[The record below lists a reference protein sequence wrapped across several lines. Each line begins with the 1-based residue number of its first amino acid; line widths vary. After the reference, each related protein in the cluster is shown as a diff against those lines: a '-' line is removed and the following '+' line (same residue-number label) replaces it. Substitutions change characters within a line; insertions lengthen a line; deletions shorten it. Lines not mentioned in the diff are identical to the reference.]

1 MDYQAIFKRYELKYL
16 LTKEQVAMLKKE
28 MAGRLVI
35 DRYGLTS
42 IRNIYFDTDDYR
54 LIRSSLDKPVYK
66 EKLRVRSYGIIKK
79 DEKVFVELKKK
90 YEGIVYKRRI
100 SSSESNA
107 MIWLVENGVNEERGQ
122 IVDEIDYFKT
132 FYRGLKPKVFISY
145 DREAYFSVDDTDIR
159 ITLDTNLTGRN
170 TDLSLRKGIYGK
182 RIIPADIT
190 VMEIKVPASI
200 PLWLVRFLNENR
212 IYKSSLSKY
221 GKYYTDVICINNDKG
236 ELKYA

>member
-35 DRYGLTS
+35 DKYGLTS

-79 DEKVFVELKKK
+79 DENVFVELKKK

-107 MIWLVENGVNEERGQ
+107 MTWLAENGVNEERGQ

-170 TDLSLRKGIYGK
+170 TDLSLRNGVYGK

-221 GKYYTDVICINNDKG
+221 GKYYTDVICKNNDKG

>member
-1 MDYQAIFKRYELKYL
+1 MDYQATFKRYELKYL
-16 LTKEQVAMLKKE
+16 LTKDQVSMLKKE
-28 MAGRLVI
+28 MAGKLEI

-66 EKLRVRSYGIIKK
+66 EKLRVRSYGIIKG

-100 SSSESNA
+100 SSPESNA
-107 MIWLVENGVNEERGQ
+107 MIWLAGNGDNKESGQ
-122 IVDEIDYFKT
+122 IVDEIDYFKS
-132 FYRGLKPKVFISY
+132 FYKGIKPKAFISY
-145 DREAYFSVDDTDIR
+145 DREAYFPTDDTDIR
-159 ITLDTNLTGRN
+159 ITLDTNLLGRS
-170 TDLSLRKGIYGK
+170 TDLSLKKGIYGT

-190 VMEIKVPASI
+190 VMEIKIPGSI
-200 PLWLVRFLNENR
+200 PLWLVRFLNDNR

-221 GKYYTDVICINNDKG
+221 GKYYTDVICKNNGKG

>member
-16 LTKEQVAMLKKE
+16 LTKKQVAMLKKE

-79 DEKVFVELKKK
+79 DENVFVELKKK

-107 MIWLVENGVNEERGQ
+107 MIWLAENGVNEERGQ

-145 DREAYFSVDDTDIR
+145 DREAYFSADDTDIR

-170 TDLSLRKGIYGK
+170 TDLSLRKGVYGK
-182 RIIPADIT
+182 RIIPADTT

-221 GKYYTDVICINNDKG
+221 GKYYTDVICKNIDKG

>member
-107 MIWLVENGVNEERGQ
+107 MTWLAENGVNEERGQ

-182 RIIPADIT
+182 RIIDARNT
-190 VMEIKVPASI
+190 TS
-200 PLWLVRFLNENR
+200 
-212 IYKSSLSKY
+212 
-221 GKYYTDVICINNDKG
+221 
-236 ELKYA
+236 

>member
-100 SSSESNA
+100 SSTESNA

-145 DREAYFSVDDTDIR
+145 DREAYFSADDTDIR

-182 RIIPADIT
+182 RIIPEDIT

-221 GKYYTDVICINNDKG
+221 GKYYTDVICNNTGKG